1 LLTVPGRLIGLRLV
15 RLGEPVIMPPILV
28 AAEGGL

>member
-1 LLTVPGRLIGLRLV
+1 LLTLLGGLIGLRLV
-15 RLGEPVIMPPILV
+15 RLDEPAIMPPILV

>member
-1 LLTVPGRLIGLRLV
+1 LLTLLGGLIGLRLG
-15 RLGEPVIMPPILV
+15 RLGVPAITLPILV

>member
-1 LLTVPGRLIGLRLV
+1 LLALLGGLIGQRLGRLDVAAITL
-15 RLGEPVIMPPILV
+15 PNLV